1 MAVKKYFIGERTL
14 TKTEPE
20 MNILVIDITPK
31 DSSWILE
38 TIIRG
43 EELLF
48 VSPEP
53 RKTHENLLKELVEEN
68 LRCNPIVLEFAKAKH
83 EEVVFPS
90 PKKKVMW
97 PKDVPSH
104 RVPKKLAGKR
114 PLRVRGFECKKKKP
128 TKGRE

>member
-38 TIIRG
+38 TMIRG

-53 RKTHENLLKELVEEN
+53 RKTHKSTLEKLVAEKLK
-68 LRCNPIVLEFAKAKH
+68 RNPIVLEFAKDKY

-90 PKKKVMW
+90 SKKKVAW
-97 PKDVPSH
+97 PKDIPSH